1 MKNEV
6 EKMQIFSD
14 NPLFGFFKNP
24 WTIRIY
30 SDRKVS
36 IFTNMH
42 RSIHGFDMNHKLH
55 QVKTKLNKIQT
66 RAQNVNFSFISF

>member
-30 SDRKVS
+30 SDRKC
-36 IFTNMH
+36 FNL
-42 RSIHGFDMNHKLH
+42 HKYTQKYPWFRH
-55 QVKTKLNKIQT
+55 ESQITPSQNKTK
-66 RAQNVNFSFISF
+66 QNSNQGTKCQL